1 MRLRTQLKMS
11 DGCCC
16 CGSDGG
22 GSDSFG
28 DVGPS
33 PLTVG
38 VVVAVVLTRAIVL
51 VVTGSGY
58 VLGGTA

>member
-1 MRLRTQLKMS
+1 MS